1 MKKLVLI
8 LTCLFGLLLVQA
20 PSAFAATQYSG
31 VLNVNTATLEQI
43 ETLPGIGPKKAQAIV
58 DLRSKKAFVKVED
71 LLLVDGIGEALF
83 AKLKPYL
90 VLEGQTTLKA
100 TEVSQ

>member
-8 LTCLFGLLLVQA
+8 LTCLCGLFLAQVHA
-20 PSAFAATQYSG
+20 AHAATQYSG
-31 VLNVNTATLEQI
+31 VININTATLEQI
-43 ETLPGIGPKKAQAIV
+43 ETLPGIGPKKAQAIL
-58 DLRSKKAFVKVED
+58 DLRGKKAFVKIED

-100 TEVSQ
+100 TEVSN